1 MWHTVLLAFFS
12 HSVAF
17 EVSEPNEVCSPGL
30 VELLPPPAPNAA
42 AGKAGAVGP
51 EAELLGL
58 DLLSVPVVLVVLAA
72 DIPPAPHGV
81 GAWEGEGAGGGL
93 LEGGLLGGGIPWA
106 TRVDE
111 PRERETDE
119 LTSLERPRR

>member
-17 EVSEPNEVCSPGL
+17 EVSEPNEVCSPSL
-30 VELLPPPAPNAA
+30 VELLPPPE
-42 AGKAGAVGP
+42 AVGP

-58 DLLSVPVVLVVLAA
+58 DLLSVAMVLVVLAA
-72 DIPPAPHGV
+72 GIPLAPHGV

-111 PRERETDE
+111 PRERRMR
-119 LTSLERPRR
+119 L